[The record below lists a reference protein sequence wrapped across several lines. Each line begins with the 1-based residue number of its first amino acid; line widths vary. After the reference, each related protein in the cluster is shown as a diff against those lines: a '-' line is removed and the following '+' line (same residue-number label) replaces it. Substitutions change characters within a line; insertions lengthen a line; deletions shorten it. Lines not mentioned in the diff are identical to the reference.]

1 MDYGLEKEQ
10 EGGKILRALKTIAL
24 PAPRTRGGK
33 PLMQALKER
42 RSSREFSS
50 KPLPPEMLSDL
61 LWAAFGMNRPETH
74 GRTAPSAHDW
84 EEIDVYVATAD
95 GLHLYDAEAHALK
108 ELLSRDMRARTG
120 VQDFVAEAPVNL
132 VYVADLSRMVE
143 ATAEERARIPARMP
157 DSSRKT
163 SICSAL
169 PRGSRPWCAAWW
181 TGRRWRDSCDSRP
194 ISKSFSPRR
203 SVIPK
208 RPSDASRRAGRPAR
222 LGPVTKRGDTSSR
235 APLPW
240 SAPSVRVRK
249 S

>member
-143 ATAEERARIPARMP
+143 ATAEERARYSGP
-157 DSSRKT
+157 DAGFIAQNVYLFCASEGLAT
-163 SICSAL
+163 VV
-169 PRGSRPWCAAWW
+169 RGLV
-181 TGRRWRDSCDSRP
+181 D
-194 ISKSFSPRR
+194 
-203 SVIPK
+203 
-208 RPSDASRRAGRPAR
+208 RPALAR
-222 LGPVTKRGDTSSR
+222 LMRLTPDQQIILAQTVGYPE
-235 APLPW
+235 A
-240 SAPSVRVRK
+240 A
-249 S
+249 